1 MNRMKNSQT
10 ENSAKTYWLSLS
22 GLFVALMSVYVIA
35 DGWWLVIGSAAL
47 LASLAVVTAKYGQFS
62 KEARDHG
69 SRFSPTLSWAL
80 AAFFAAGFLARGT
93 EVAPYLAPL
102 LGIFGGVVMYTIMK
116 RKNMYYPANVA

>member
-1 MNRMKNSQT
+1 MKNSQT
-10 ENSAKTYWLSLS
+10 ENSAKTYWLSPS
-22 GLFVALMSVYVIA
+22 GLFVALMSVYVIT

-102 LGIFGGVVMYTIMK
+102 LGIFGGVVMYMIMK
-116 RKNMYYPANVA
+116 RKNMYYPANPA

>member
-1 MNRMKNSQT
+1 MKNSQT

-102 LGIFGGVVMYTIMK
+102 LGIFGGVVMYMIMK
-116 RKNMYYPANVA
+116 RKNMYYPANPA

>member
-1 MNRMKNSQT
+1 MKNSQT

>member
-1 MNRMKNSQT
+1 MKNSQT

-22 GLFVALMSVYVIA
+22 GLFVALMSVYVIT

-102 LGIFGGVVMYTIMK
+102 LGIFGGVVMYMIMK
-116 RKNMYYPANVA
+116 RKNMYYPANPA